1 MSMPFNYMA
10 SKGHKSIE
18 SKGSKSNNIS
28 AYQDL

>member
-18 SKGSKSNNIS
+18 SKGSKSNNVS
-28 AYQDL
+28 AHQDL